1 MRDQHNSRNID
12 VSRAGRAR
20 RPVSGAPRRSAY
32 DVQRDTRRPA
42 ARSSQRP
49 AARRPV
55 STASGTRRPYDVQRD
70 TAYAG
75 ARRTSSR
82 AQSPARRRKKKKS
95 SVGKKI
101 AIGFVAVLCVMAV
114 GLGALYWYVADS
126 LRPKTS
132 GSLTQDIAT
141 APEYSK
147 DLTSILVLGIDYDDN
162 PEEQALGIQRS
173 KNGNTDM
180 ILYVQFDRKAN
191 TVHMLQIPRDVYVG
205 LDLPTGGTGRI
216 NALYAHGADQD
227 NRVQNLAQV
236 LYDQLKLPVDD
247 YVVVDMQ
254 MLKAMMTA
262 LGDQFALQVYVPVT
276 MEYDGSRLEAGYRWL
291 QGEELEFF
299 LRQRKD
305 SSATPRGDIDRLNNQ
320 RYFYAALFRYMLS
333 MSWQEM
339 VRLMPV
345 FLQYMET
352 DISPIDCAALAI
364 AVKNVPSENIL
375 IGRLPV
381 YGTQVKANGSDLVSG
396 IAIQETADF
405 LNQYFR
411 PADAPVS
418 ASELNIQLPAAVSE
432 LGAVIDPE
440 LSQMGTDG
448 TVSDATAQ
456 SAGSSSQT
464 SQPAA

>member
-1 MRDQHNSRNID
+1 M
-12 VSRAGRAR
+12 
-20 RPVSGAPRRSAY
+20 
-32 DVQRDTRRPA
+32 
-42 ARSSQRP
+42 
-49 AARRPV
+49 
-55 STASGTRRPYDVQRD
+55 
-70 TAYAG
+70 
-75 ARRTSSR
+75 
-82 AQSPARRRKKKKS
+82 
-95 SVGKKI
+95 
-101 AIGFVAVLCVMAV
+101 
-114 GLGALYWYVADS
+114 
-126 LRPKTS
+126 
-132 GSLTQDIAT
+132 
-141 APEYSK
+141 
-147 DLTSILVLGIDYDDN
+147 
-162 PEEQALGIQRS
+162 
-173 KNGNTDM
+173 
-180 ILYVQFDRKAN
+180 
-191 TVHMLQIPRDVYVG
+191 
-205 LDLPTGGTGRI
+205 
-216 NALYAHGADQD
+216 
-227 NRVQNLAQV
+227 

-247 YVVVDMQ
+247 YVVIDMQ

-276 MEYDGSRLEAGYRWL
+276 MEYNGSRLEAGYRWL

-320 RYFYAALFRYMLS
+320 RYFYAALFRYMLT

-339 VRLMPV
+339 VKLMPV
-345 FLQYMET
+345 FLQHMQT

-411 PADAPVS
+411 PAEAPVS
-418 ASELNIQLPAAVSE
+418 AAELNIQLPADVSQ

-448 TVSDATAQ
+448 TVSDAAQ
-456 SAGSSSQT
+456 PADSST

>member
-1 MRDQHNSRNID
+1 M
-12 VSRAGRAR
+12 
-20 RPVSGAPRRSAY
+20 
-32 DVQRDTRRPA
+32 
-42 ARSSQRP
+42 
-49 AARRPV
+49 
-55 STASGTRRPYDVQRD
+55 
-70 TAYAG
+70 
-75 ARRTSSR
+75 
-82 AQSPARRRKKKKS
+82 
-95 SVGKKI
+95 
-101 AIGFVAVLCVMAV
+101 AIGVS
-114 GLGALYWYVADS
+114 ALYWYVAHS
-126 LRPKTS
+126 LAPRES
-132 GSLTQDIAT
+132 GSLTQNIAT
-141 APEYSK
+141 PPEYSK
-147 DLTSILVLGIDYDDN
+147 DLTNILVLGIDYDDN

-180 ILYVQFDRKAN
+180 ILYVQFNKKEN
-191 TVHMLQIPRDVYVG
+191 SVHMLQIPRDAFVG

-216 NALYAHGADQD
+216 NALYAHGADQE
-227 NRVQNLAQV
+227 NRVQNIAQV

-247 YVVVDMQ
+247 YVVIDMQ

-276 MEYDGSRLEAGYRWL
+276 MEYNGSRLEAGYRWL

-320 RYFYAALFRYMLS
+320 RYFYAALFRYMLT

-339 VRLMPV
+339 VKLMPV
-345 FLQYMET
+345 FLQHMQT

-411 PADAPVS
+411 PAEAPVS
-418 ASELNIQLPAAVSE
+418 AAELNIQLPADVSQ

-448 TVSDATAQ
+448 TVSDAAQ
-456 SAGSSSQT
+456 PADSST

>member
-1 MRDQHNSRNID
+1 MRNQHNIRNID
-12 VSRAGRAR
+12 VSRAKRAR
-20 RPVSGAPRRSAY
+20 RPAPAAPRRSAY
-32 DVQRDTRRPA
+32 DVQKDV
-42 ARSSQRP
+42 QRP
-49 AARRPV
+49 VSRGGSQGGAARRPAGQ
-55 STASGTRRPYDVQRD
+55 SARRPYDVQRN
-70 TAYAG
+70 TAYAKG
-75 ARRTSSR
+75 RRQPAPSR
-82 AQSPARRRKKKKS
+82 TQPAGRRRRKKKAS
-95 SVGKKI
+95 LGKKI
-101 AIGFVAVLCVMAV
+101 AIGFVSVLCLMA
-114 GLGALYWYVADS
+114 
-126 LRPKTS
+126 RES

-141 APEYSK
+141 PPEYSK
-147 DLTSILVLGIDYDDN
+147 DLTNILVLGIDYDDD
-162 PEEQALGIQRS
+162 PAEQALGVQRS

-180 ILYVQFDRKAN
+180 ILYVQFNKKEN
-191 TVHMLQIPRDVYVG
+191 TVHMLQIPRDTFVG

-216 NALYAHGADQD
+216 NALYAHGADQE
-227 NRVQNLAQV
+227 NRVQNIAQV
-236 LYDQLKLPVDD
+236 LYDQLQLPVDD
-247 YVVVDMQ
+247 YVVIDMQ
-254 MLKAMMTA
+254 MLQGMMTA

-276 MEYDGSRLEAGYRWL
+276 MEYNGSRLEQGYRWL

-320 RYFYAALFRYMLS
+320 RYFYAALFRYMLT

-345 FLQYMET
+345 FLQYVET

-411 PADAPVS
+411 PADASVS
-418 ASELNIQLPAAVSE
+418 ASELNIQLPADVSQ

-448 TVSDATAQ
+448 TVNDATQSDAT
-456 SAGSSSQT
+456 SST

>member
-1 MRDQHNSRNID
+1 M
-12 VSRAGRAR
+12 
-20 RPVSGAPRRSAY
+20 
-32 DVQRDTRRPA
+32 
-42 ARSSQRP
+42 
-49 AARRPV
+49 
-55 STASGTRRPYDVQRD
+55 
-70 TAYAG
+70 
-75 ARRTSSR
+75 
-82 AQSPARRRKKKKS
+82 
-95 SVGKKI
+95 
-101 AIGFVAVLCVMAV
+101 
-114 GLGALYWYVADS
+114 
-126 LRPKTS
+126 
-132 GSLTQDIAT
+132 
-141 APEYSK
+141 
-147 DLTSILVLGIDYDDN
+147 LGIDYDDD
-162 PEEQALGIQRS
+162 PAEQALGVQRS

-180 ILYVQFDRKAN
+180 ILYVQFNKKEN
-191 TVHMLQIPRDVYVG
+191 TVHMLQIPRDTFVG

-216 NALYAHGADQD
+216 NALYAHGADQE
-227 NRVQNLAQV
+227 NRVQNIAQV
-236 LYDQLKLPVDD
+236 LYDQLQLPVDD
-247 YVVVDMQ
+247 YVVIDMQ
-254 MLKAMMTA
+254 MLQGMMTA

-276 MEYDGSRLEAGYRWL
+276 MEYNGSRLEQGYRWL

-320 RYFYAALFRYMLS
+320 RYFYAALFRYMLT

-345 FLQYMET
+345 FLQYVET

-396 IAIQETADF
+396 IAIQETAGF

-411 PADAPVS
+411 PADASVS
-418 ASELNIQLPAAVSE
+418 ASELNIQLPADVSQ

-448 TVSDATAQ
+448 TVNDATQ
-456 SAGSSSQT
+456 SDTTSST

>member
-1 MRDQHNSRNID
+1 MRNQRNIRNID
-12 VSRAGRAR
+12 VSRASRAR
-20 RPVSGAPRRSAY
+20 RPAASAPRRSAY
-32 DVQRDTRRPA
+32 DVQKDV
-42 ARSSQRP
+42 QRP
-49 AARRPV
+49 AARASSQGAAARRPAGQ
-55 STASGTRRPYDVQRD
+55 SARRPYDVQRD
-70 TAYAG
+70 TAYAQG
-75 ARRTSSR
+75 KRSAAASRT
-82 AQSPARRRKKKKS
+82 QPAGRRRRKKKAS
-95 SVGKKI
+95 LGKKI
-101 AIGFVAVLCVMAV
+101 AIGFVSVLCLMAMGV
-114 GLGALYWYVADS
+114 AGLYWYVAHS
-126 LRPKTS
+126 LAPRES

-141 APEYSK
+141 PPEYGK
-147 DLTSILVLGIDYDDN
+147 DLTNILVLGIDYDDD
-162 PEEQALGIQRS
+162 PEEQALGVQRS

-180 ILYVQFDRKAN
+180 ILYVQFNKTEN
-191 TVHMLQIPRDVYVG
+191 TVHMLQIPRDTFVG

-216 NALYAHGADQD
+216 NALYAHGEDQE
-227 NRVQNLAQV
+227 NRVQNIAQV
-236 LYDQLKLPVDD
+236 LYDQLQLPVDD
-247 YVVVDMQ
+247 YIVIDMQ
-254 MLKAMMTA
+254 MLQGMMTA

-276 MEYDGSRLEAGYRWL
+276 MEYNGSRLEQGYRWL

-305 SSATPRGDIDRLNNQ
+305 ASATPRGDIDRLNNQ
-320 RYFYAALFRYMLS
+320 RYFYAALFRYMLT

-345 FLQYMET
+345 FLQYVET

-411 PADAPVS
+411 PSTAPVS
-418 ASELNIQLPAAVSE
+418 ASELNIQLPADVSQ

-448 TVSDATAQ
+448 TVSDATQ
-456 SAGSSSQT
+456 SPADSST

>member
-1 MRDQHNSRNID
+1 MRNQHNSRNID
-12 VSRAGRAR
+12 VSRARRAR
-20 RPVSGAPRRSAY
+20 RPATAAPRRSAY
-32 DVQRDTRRPA
+32 DVQKDM
-42 ARSSQRP
+42 QRP
-49 AARRPV
+49 AARAGQGRP
-55 STASGTRRPYDVQRD
+55 AAGQGARRAYDVQRD

-75 ARRTSSR
+75 ARRTSSAR
-82 AQSPARRRKKKKS
+82 TQQAGRRRRKKKAS
-95 SVGKKI
+95 LGKKI
-101 AIGFVAVLCVMAV
+101 AVSFVAVLCLMAIGV
-114 GLGALYWYVADS
+114 GALYWYVAHS
-126 LRPKTS
+126 LAPRES

-141 APEYSK
+141 PPEYSK
-147 DLTSILVLGIDYDDN
+147 DLTNILVLGIDYDDN

-180 ILYVQFDRKAN
+180 ILYVQFNKKEN
-191 TVHMLQIPRDVYVG
+191 TVHMLQIPRDVCVG

-216 NALYAHGADQD
+216 NALYAHGADQE
-227 NRVQNLAQV
+227 NRVQNIAQV

-247 YVVVDMQ
+247 YVVIDMQ

-276 MEYDGSRLEAGYRWL
+276 MEYNGSRLEAGYRWL

-320 RYFYAALFRYMLS
+320 RYFYAALFRYMLT

-339 VRLMPV
+339 VKLMPV
-345 FLQYMET
+345 FLQHMQT

-411 PADAPVS
+411 PAEAPVS
-418 ASELNIQLPAAVSE
+418 AAELNIQLPADVSQ

-448 TVSDATAQ
+448 TVSDAAQ
-456 SAGSSSQT
+456 PADSST